1 MFYYPDTRLSLNAFI
16 IIHMFQLLE
25 DVLQLKRLKCVID
38 GHVDDDDTHYEGL
51 LGRMTLT
58 TRDY

>member
-1 MFYYPDTRLSLNAFI
+1 
-16 IIHMFQLLE
+16 MFQLLE

-51 LGRMTLT
+51 LGMNKNGTLNLVRSNPSDIT
-58 TRDY
+58 LK